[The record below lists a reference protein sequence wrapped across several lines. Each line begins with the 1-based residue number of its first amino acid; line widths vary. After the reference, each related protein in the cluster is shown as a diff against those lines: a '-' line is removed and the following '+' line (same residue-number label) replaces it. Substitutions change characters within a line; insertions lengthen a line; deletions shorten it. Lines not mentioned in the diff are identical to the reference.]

1 MEDVFI
7 WMQIV
12 SHFTMFWFS
21 KKKYHGYISATSKQN
36 KSNTGRKKRP
46 KNLFLLLHGVCKVNC
61 LYTCIKYQI
70 HICRFLL
77 NADDTDFATLFIHIY
92 LFLLKEMGPDP
103 KTFKAD
109 GKSSLFT
116 FHSLDPAHEA

>member
-1 MEDVFI
+1 M
-7 WMQIV
+7 
-12 SHFTMFWFS
+12 
-21 KKKYHGYISATSKQN
+21 
-36 KSNTGRKKRP
+36 
-46 KNLFLLLHGVCKVNC
+46 CKVNC